1 MNSFLDKVAIVTG
14 ASTGIGRA
22 TAIDFAE
29 KGANVVVADLNVLE
43 GNATVAHIRGMD
55 RKAIFVRCDV
65 ANEKAVEAMVAST
78 IHEYGRLDFACNNAG
93 IEGVSSPLAE
103 MRNGDWQRVIDV
115 NLTGVFFCMKYEIAE
130 MLKAGGGAI
139 VNMASILGQV
149 GFASAGAY
157 TAAKH
162 GVLGL
167 TKVAAL
173 EYSSKGIRVN
183 AVCPAFIATPMLER
197 AGITTDETVR
207 QTMEAMHPIG
217 RLGEPY
223 EVAKVVTWLCTPDA
237 SFMAGEAV
245 LVDGGF
251 VAR

>member
-1 MNSFLDKVAIVTG
+1 MNSFLGKVAIVTG

-29 KGANVVVADLNVLE
+29 KGANVVVADVNVLE
-43 GNATVAHIRGMD
+43 GNATVAHISGMD

-65 ANEKAVEAMVAST
+65 ANEIAVKAMVAST

-93 IEGVSSPLAE
+93 IEGRSSPLAE
-103 MRNGDWQRVIDV
+103 MSNGDWQRVIDV
-115 NLTGVFFCMKYEIAE
+115 NLTGAFFCMKYEIPE
-130 MLKAGGGAI
+130 MLKAGGGTI

-149 GFASAGAY
+149 GFAGAAAY

-162 GVLGL
+162 GLLGL

-173 EYSSKGIRVN
+173 DYAAQGIRVHG
-183 AVCPAFIATPMLER
+183 VSPAFIATPMLSR
-197 AGITTDETVR
+197 AGITTDESVR
-207 QTMEAMHPIG
+207 KAMEGMHPIG
-217 RLGEPY
+217 RLGEPE

-237 SFMAGEAV
+237 SFMTGEAV
-245 LVDGGF
+245 LVDGGY

>member
-1 MNSFLDKVAIVTG
+1 MNSILGKVAIVTG

-65 ANEKAVEAMVAST
+65 ANEIAVQAMVAST
-78 IHEYGRLDFACNNAG
+78 MHEYGRLDFACNNAG
-93 IEGVSSPLAE
+93 IEGTSSPLAE
-103 MRNGDWQRVIDV
+103 MKNGDWQRVIDV
-115 NLTGVFFCMKYEIAE
+115 NLTGVFFCMKHEILE
-130 MLKAGGGAI
+130 MQKVGGGAI

-173 EYSSKGIRVN
+173 EYAAKGIRVN
-183 AVCPAFIATPMLER
+183 AVCPAFIDTPMLAR
-197 AGITTDETVR
+197 GGLTTDPTIR
-207 QTMEAMHPIG
+207 KTMEALHPIG
-217 RLGEPY
+217 RLGEPE
-223 EVAKVVTWLCTPDA
+223 EVAKVVTWLCSADA
-237 SFMAGEAV
+237 SFMVGEAV
-245 LVDGGF
+245 LVDGGY
-251 VAR
+251 VAK

>member
-1 MNSFLDKVAIVTG
+1 MNSFLGKVAIVTG
-14 ASTGIGRA
+14 ASAGIGRA

-29 KGANVVVADLNVLE
+29 KGAHVVVADVNVLE
-43 GNATVAHIRGMD
+43 GNATVSQIKGMD

-65 ANEKAVEAMVAST
+65 ANEKDVAAMVAST
-78 IHEYGRLDFACNNAG
+78 MHEYGRLDFACNNAG
-93 IEGVSSPLAE
+93 IEGTSALLAE
-103 MRNGDWQRVIDV
+103 MKTVDWQRVINV
-115 NLTGVFFCMKYEIAE
+115 NLTGVFLCMKYEIPE
-130 MLKAGGGAI
+130 ILKSGGAI

-149 GFASAGAY
+149 GFAGAAAY

-173 EYSSKGIRVN
+173 EYSAKGIRVN

-197 AGITTDETVR
+197 AGITSDKNVR
-207 QTMEAMHPIG
+207 RAMEGMHPIG
-217 RLGEPY
+217 RLGEP
-223 EVAKVVTWLCTPDA
+223 EEIAKVVTWLCTPDA
-237 SFMAGEAV
+237 SFVAGEAL
-245 LVDGGF
+245 LVDGGY

>member
-1 MNSFLDKVAIVTG
+1 MNSILDSVAIVTG

-29 KGANVVVADLNVLE
+29 KGANVVVADVNVLE
-43 GNATVAHIRGMD
+43 GNATVSYIRGMG

-65 ANEKAVEAMVAST
+65 ANEIAVEAMVAAT
-78 IHEYGRLDFACNNAG
+78 ISEYGRLDFACNNAG
-93 IEGVSSPLAE
+93 IEGTSSPLAE
-103 MRNGDWQRVIDV
+103 MKNGDWQRVIDV
-115 NLTGVFFCMKYEIAE
+115 NLTGVFFCMKHEILE
-130 MLKAGGGAI
+130 MQKVGGGAI

-173 EYSSKGIRVN
+173 EYASKGIRVN
-183 AVCPAFIATPMLER
+183 AVCPAFIDTPMLTR
-197 AGITTDETVR
+197 GGLTTDPEIRKTI
-207 QTMEAMHPIG
+207 EALHPIG
-217 RLGEPY
+217 RLGEPE
-223 EVAKVVTWLCTPDA
+223 EVAKVVTWLCSTDA
-237 SFMAGEAV
+237 SFMVGEAV
-245 LVDGGF
+245 LVDGGYL
-251 VAR
+251 AR